1 MFMRGGLCVMVA
13 LYKDGSYSACLSQ
26 IPPHMSFD
34 PAQEVCMSEI
44 LIFGDYRQFVLLFT
58 HSVI

>member
-1 MFMRGGLCVMVA
+1 MVA